1 MKRVISVLLLV
12 SILLLIAT
20 PVFANQNT
28 GRTGVEDLFDRL
40 DRGSIADQIS
50 PNAGGGQ
57 DEAEI
62 LRQIDERISN
72 IVATVR
78 VLATIFAVVFFI
90 WMGFIFFTAGG
101 NPHKLV
107 EAKTQ
112 IVMFFISML
121 CIFAAEPIVRFVL
134 SWFLTDMIAGQ

>member
-1 MKRVISVLLLV
+1 MKRFITTLLLV
-12 SILLLIAT
+12 SILVLIAT
-20 PVFANQNT
+20 PVFANTNT
-28 GRTGVEDLFDRL
+28 GRSGVEDLYDKL
-40 DRGSIADQIS
+40 DDRGSIAEQIL
-50 PNAGGGQ
+50 PGAGGGQ
-57 DEAEI
+57 SETQI
-62 LRQIDERISN
+62 LSRIDERVSDV
-72 IVATVR
+72 VATVR
-78 VLATIFAVVFFI
+78 VIATMFAVVFFI

-134 SWFLTDMIAGQ
+134 SWFLTDVLTG